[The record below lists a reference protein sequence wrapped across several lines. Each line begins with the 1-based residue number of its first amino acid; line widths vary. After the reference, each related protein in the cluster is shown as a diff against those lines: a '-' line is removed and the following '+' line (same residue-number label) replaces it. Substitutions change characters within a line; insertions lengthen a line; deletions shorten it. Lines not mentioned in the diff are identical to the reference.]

1 VSTPTVQSQ
10 LTKFGLGRYNATDPY
25 ASVYPVV
32 LGRNTPAGVNKVSFM
47 TQGEA
52 FLRARTIAYMKSKPG
67 DCGGTYIPQGSNA
80 LQAVKISQASLGG
93 ASAIAGAVGATTL
106 SAALGPVTLGLSLG
120 AIPFTLIEAHHA
132 QAVTTEQQTLCQIT
146 GAFNDTARAIEADLR
161 ANQITERD
169 ADNYIENLADNM
181 VQGLER
187 IKKVCNAACYY
198 QGFIRAYQDFCINF
212 LYANIENGVIVQY
225 DPSDSNP
232 FSPASSTS
240 ASAVI
245 DATNNGPA
253 AVSAGNLIAKST
265 TALAPYSAPGPS
277 PAGSVVL
284 AAPIGT
290 AYAGQSATAA
300 VSGTTLLLLA
310 AAAVGIFLL
319 TR

>member
-1 VSTPTVQSQ
+1 MSTPTVASQ
-10 LTKFGLGRYNATDPY
+10 LAKFGLPGFNASDPY
-25 ASVYPVV
+25 ARVYPVV
-32 LGRNTPAGVNKVSFM
+32 LKRNTPAGVNVTSFM

-106 SAALGPVTLGLSLG
+106 SAVLGPVTLGLSLG

-132 QAVTTEQQTLCQIT
+132 QAVTTEQQTLCQVTI
-146 GAFNDTARAIEADLR
+146 AWNQTAGAIEAALR
-161 ANQITERD
+161 ANQISERD

-181 VQGLER
+181 FQGLDR

-212 LYANIENGVIVQY
+212 LYPNIENGTIVQY
-225 DPSDSNP
+225 DPADSNP

-245 DATNNGPA
+245 DSTANGPA
-253 AVSAGNLIAKST
+253 AVSSGNLVGST
-265 TALAPYSAPGPS
+265 SLRPLFVPGPS
-277 PAGSVVL
+277 PAPSTVL
-284 AAPIGT
+284 AANSGT
-290 AYAGQSATAA
+290 AYAGQAATSAM
-300 VSGTTLLLLA
+300 SGSSLFLLA
-310 AAAVGIFLL
+310 AAAAVAVFLL